1 MQKALL
7 AVSCFNTQ
15 KDIQVS
21 IKEES
26 PEVFTE
32 EFHQEVRDTEL
43 VFELDHAQII
53 SPQGFFQ
60 KDSVK
65 NKSFQVLDP
74 IKIENEMID
83 DLIELENTPSFR
95 QRHKE
100 NLDPVEEK

>member
-1 MQKALL
+1 MPKALL
-7 AVSCFNTQ
+7 AISCFNTQ

-32 EFHQEVRDTEL
+32 EFHQEIGETEL

-60 KDSVK
+60 KDQIES
-65 NKSFQVLDP
+65 KSFQVLDP
-74 IKIENEMID
+74 IKIENETTD
-83 DLIELENTPSFR
+83 DLIQLENTPSFR
-95 QRHKE
+95 QRHK
-100 NLDPVEEK
+100 